1 VQLLQLYIVLVH
13 FEDQN
18 FQYEEEV
25 VACEEGSIAGE
36 GADFG
41 EKAPGTSLVTAAF
54 TDFLMDLRIDLHFAL
69 NSLEA
74 C

>member
-1 VQLLQLYIVLVH
+1 MQLLQLYLVPVH

-25 VACEEGSIAGE
+25 VTCEEGSIAG

-41 EKAPGTSLVTAAF
+41 EKAPGTSFLTAAF
-54 TDFLMDLRIDLHFAL
+54 ADFLTDLRIDLHFAL